1 MLIFAET
8 NSLIADILEERR
20 QVEAAQKSI
29 EEWKARSRQRRKKR
43 ADKMACY
50 GDLGCFEE
58 SGPYAY
64 LEMLPSPPEDINTK
78 FFVYSAKN
86 R

>member
-1 MLIFAET
+1 MISDRRA
-8 NSLIADILEERR
+8 LIADLLEERR

-29 EEWKARSRQRRKKR
+29 EEWKVRSRQRRKKR

-64 LEMLPSPPEDINTK
+64 LEMLPSPPEEINTK